1 MDENVWTDRVKTEE
15 VSRGLKKGRNI
26 LHTVKQME
34 SILHTTVMRI
44 YLYIHAVMNT
54 TILQLVA
61 IYNIQ
66 LHVSA
71 LYVGRHQVAQRTY

>member
-1 MDENVWTDRVKTEE
+1 M
-15 VSRGLKKGRNI
+15 LAKGRWDN
-26 LHTVKQME
+26 TSSSVY
-34 SILHTTVMRI
+34 I
-44 YLYIHAVMNT
+44 YLYIHTVTNT

-71 LYVGRHQVAQRTY
+71 LYVGHDTKL